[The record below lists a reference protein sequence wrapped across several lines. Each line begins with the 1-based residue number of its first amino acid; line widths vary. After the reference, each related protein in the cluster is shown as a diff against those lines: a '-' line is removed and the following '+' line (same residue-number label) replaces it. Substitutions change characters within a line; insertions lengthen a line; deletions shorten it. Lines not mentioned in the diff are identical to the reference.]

1 MFCAMHRAAQGHRAM
16 TAPGK
21 PRQARAIRTRDSVL
35 AAAARVIDRQGL
47 AATRL
52 EEIATEADV
61 TKGALYFHFPSKS
74 EIATAIVEQHHEQCA
89 RLALET
95 QNWDLDG
102 VSTLERFINELAMSY
117 QRNAVARAA
126 IRLGIEHERIGAEI
140 REPYADYLGWV
151 QELLVNARDD
161 GTLDSAVDPTTTARI
176 IVGSLFGIQEMSTR
190 LTEFGDLIQRV
201 HEWWSFIRPVLTGPS
216 SQIR

>member
-1 MFCAMHRAAQGHRAM
+1 MRCTRGAQGHRAM
-16 TAPGK
+16 TATQRPPGK

-52 EEIATEADV
+52 EEIATEAEV

-74 EIATAIVEQHHEQCA
+74 EIATAIVEQHYEQCA

-126 IRLGIEHERIGAEI
+126 IRLGNEHERIGAEI
-140 REPYADYLGWV
+140 RGTVRGLPRLGAGTSRQCPRGWH
-151 QELLVNARDD
+151 AGFCCGSHYD
-161 GTLDSAVDPTTTARI
+161 GTDNRWLTVRDPGDVHPADRRSAT
-176 IVGSLFGIQEMSTR
+176 
-190 LTEFGDLIQRV
+190 
-201 HEWWSFIRPVLTGPS
+201 
-216 SQIR
+216 